1 MDAKNALHE
10 LKAGN
15 ARFLAGKPNRN
26 NQDSARIQ
34 SLSNGQAPWAIIL
47 SCADS
52 RVVPEIAF
60 DTGLGELFVIRVAG
74 NVANKSTIASIE
86 YAVAHLGTQLIV
98 VMGHESCGA
107 VGAAIAKGGGSESLD
122 HLLAEIKPAIEKT
135 GSLDVNTVVKCNAE
149 LSAENLLTRSE
160 IIKNATTDQGLEVVS
175 AFYNL
180 QDGKVDF

>member
-1 MDAKNALHE
+1 MNAQAALSE
-10 LKAGN
+10 LKNGN
-15 ARFLAGKPNRN
+15 VRFLNGTPQRN
-26 NQDSARIQ
+26 NQDATRVESLTAGQ
-34 SLSNGQAPWAIIL
+34 SPWAIIL

-86 YAVAHLGTQLIV
+86 YAVAHLGTKLIV

-107 VGAAIAKGGGSESLD
+107 VGAAIDNGGGSESLD
-122 HLLAEIKPAIEKT
+122 HLLAEIKPAIAAAK
-135 GSLDVNTVVKCNAE
+135 SNDVNTVVKTNAKIT
-149 LSAENLLTRSE
+149 AENLQERSS
-160 IIKNATTDQGLEVVS
+160 IITNAVANEGLEIVS

-180 QDGKVDF
+180 SNGSVDF